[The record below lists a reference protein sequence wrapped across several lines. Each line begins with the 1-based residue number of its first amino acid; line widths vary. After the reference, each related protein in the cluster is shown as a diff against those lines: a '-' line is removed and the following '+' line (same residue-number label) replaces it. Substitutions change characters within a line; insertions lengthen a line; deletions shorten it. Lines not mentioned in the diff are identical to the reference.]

1 MSDDFDLEGWEP
13 QAAAPNLD
21 GWKKHAFRPDK
32 RAEERLA
39 LAMRPRIR
47 SFECPGCGILKNVE
61 PTFATDEWHYVAQ
74 CSHCG
79 TSWANARYLLRKCE
93 ACGKKVPM
101 TSRNPQGL
109 CNCTGEIERPFTG
122 KRQ

>member
-32 RAEERLA
+32 RAEERIA

-47 SFECPGCGILKNVE
+47 TFDCPGCGIMKNVE
-61 PTFATDEWHYVAQ
+61 PVFASGQWIYSGQ

-79 TSWANARYLLRKCE
+79 VSWANAYNLMRQCP
-93 ACGKKVPM
+93 ACGEKVAM
-101 TSRNPQGL
+101 TSRNPEGK
-109 CNCTGEIERPFTG
+109 CKCTGETTRRF
-122 KRQ
+122 